1 MKHCNNKTKAEVAL
15 NGFMRLCLGRF
26 PFFFFWLL
34 LLGFFPSCLGNVG
47 REGGCALG
55 GQLCAALTGCV

>member
-26 PFFFFWLL
+26 PFFFLVVASWFFPL
-34 LLGFFPSCLGNVG
+34 LLGERWGVRAGALLVG
-47 REGGCALG
+47 SYVRL
-55 GQLCAALTGCV
+55 